1 MSTPDAKKFRFR
13 MAAPLAALLAFFMA
27 CPALAAETVTF
38 IPYISARETYDSNV
52 NFNRSGDFEHSVS
65 PALRVNVQKERA
77 AGWVQAKGTG
87 FKYSRLSKYDR
98 IDQNYD
104 GAFQANATEKLTVDI
119 KGGVVADHAFSSS
132 LSDTGEIT
140 RTASHQ
146 VYSIQPSITY
156 ALTEN
161 NSLSLFY
168 AFSKTVYD
176 TQDYTDSMSNTLGA
190 LWGYRLNERLQLLLQ
205 LADTRMS
212 TDYATYNNYAL
223 MGGFEYALAE
233 TLKARVLAGA
243 STLRS
248 HADTGISRSSNG
260 YSAESAL
267 TWQLEKMTSTLSFTH
282 DVTLGSTGED
292 LTRDKLSLYL
302 GYDLTERLQSFL
314 SAGMVTTKSAS
325 ADQAAQNNRWMELSP
340 GLKYKLGEKSVLTLG
355 YALSSSKDILREEL
369 KTRSRGYLDLAFTF

>member
-1 MSTPDAKKFRFR
+1 MQKHRLRRVAL
-13 MAAPLAALLAFFMA
+13 LAALLAFFTA
-27 CPALAAETVTF
+27 CSALAAETVTF
-38 IPYISARETYDSNV
+38 TPYISARETYDSNV
-52 NFNRSGDFEHSVS
+52 NFNRSGDFEHSVT
-65 PALRVNVQKERA
+65 PALRVDVQKERA
-77 AGWVQAKGTG
+77 AGWVQAKAAG
-87 FKYSRLSKYDR
+87 FKYSRLNKYDR

-119 KGGVVADHAFSSS
+119 KGGIVADHAFSSS

-146 VYSIQPSITY
+146 VYSVQPSITY

-176 TQDYTDSMSNTLGA
+176 TQDYTDSMTNTLGA
-190 LWGYRLNERLQLLLQ
+190 LWGYRMDERLQLLLQ

-212 TDYATYNNYAL
+212 TDFATYNNYFL
-223 MGGFEYALAE
+223 RGGFEYALAE

-243 STLRS
+243 STLRT

-267 TWQLEKMTSTLSFTH
+267 TWQLERMTSTLSFTH
-282 DVTLGSTGED
+282 DVTLSTNGED

-302 GYDLTERLQSFL
+302 GYNWTERLQSFF

-325 ADQAAQNNRWMELSP
+325 SEQASQNNRWMEFSP
-340 GLKYKLGEKSVLTLG
+340 GLKYKLGEKSALTLG
-355 YALSSSKDILREEL
+355 YALSSSKNILEDEL
-369 KTRSRGYLDLAFTF
+369 KTRSRGYLDLALTF